1 MIKSYPQ
8 VKSICI
14 YLSLDKVWIC
24 GGLIGVPSLLLL
36 EPTVPRPLFMIYPSL
51 LYLTYTQ
58 LTITT
63 HGRTWTDGRN
73 NDIMLA
79 NFGTDS
85 IKIKL
90 HISI

>member
-63 HGRTWTDGRN
+63 HERKWTDGRN

-85 IKIKL
+85 IK
-90 HISI
+90 

>member
-14 YLSLDKVWIC
+14 YLSLDKVWNC
-24 GGLIGVPSLLLL
+24 GGPTGVPSLLLL
-36 EPTVPRPLFMIYPSL
+36 ESTVPCPLFMIYPSL

-58 LTITT
+58 LTT

-85 IKIKL
+85 IK
-90 HISI
+90 

>member
-36 EPTVPRPLFMIYPSL
+36 EPTVPRPLFMISDLPFSIVL
-51 LYLTYTQ
+51 NLHSTYNYYS
-58 LTITT
+58 
-63 HGRTWTDGRN
+63 RTNMDGWTEQ
-73 NDIMLA
+73 
-79 NFGTDS
+79 
-85 IKIKL
+85 
-90 HISI
+90 